1 MASETGQTT
10 GIKTETTRLVQWAAI
25 VGFVGQIIWWAV
37 STVLGVLWPKYNAV
51 NDPISLLA
59 AVGSPHAG
67 VQQLGFYVFGASII
81 VFAIGLFVW
90 SNRGWQL
97 MIGIP
102 LLVVFGSGVIAG
114 GFFQYDPNNLQAATT
129 QNHILAS
136 LITFPTAVLAISV
149 TSWGLNHD
157 DRWPNYRNKF
167 LPFGIAIL
175 GIATFA
181 ILMMGV
187 TTPWQ
192 GFTQRMFLLVLTGW
206 VAYHANKL
214 RKLTQG

>member
-10 GIKTETTRLVQWAAI
+10 GIKTETTRLVYWAGI
-25 VGFVGQIIWWAV
+25 VGFISQIIWWVV
-37 STVLGVLWPKYNAV
+37 STVLGVLWPNYNAV

-67 VQQLGFYVFGASII
+67 VQQLGFYVFGASVI

-90 SNRGWQL
+90 SNRGWRL
-97 MIGIP
+97 VVGIP

-129 QNHILAS
+129 QNHILTS
-136 LITFPTAVLAISV
+136 LITFPTAVLAISI

-157 DRWPNYRNKF
+157 DRWPKYRNRF
-167 LPFGIAIL
+167 VPLGIAIL
-175 GIATFA
+175 GIGTFA
-181 ILMMGV
+181 IFMMSV
-187 TTPWQ
+187 TTPWE
-192 GFTQRMFLLVLTGW
+192 GLTQRMFLLVLTGW